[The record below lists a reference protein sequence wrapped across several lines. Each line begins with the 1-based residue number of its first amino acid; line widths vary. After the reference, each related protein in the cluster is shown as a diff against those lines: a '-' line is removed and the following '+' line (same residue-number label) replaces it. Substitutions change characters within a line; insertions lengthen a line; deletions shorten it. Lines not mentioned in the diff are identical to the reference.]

1 MTAGDERLGPGSTK
15 EAFEYGDNLKYKVK
29 INFPASIPPA
39 DTFDL
44 NLEIFT
50 LEQSE
55 GKFCTRGFTI
65 DKIIIG
71 RIINQIKRVPLLK

>member
-1 MTAGDERLGPGSTK
+1 MNIENFQVAFTTFSFEMIPGDERLGPGSTK

-29 INFPASIPPA
+29 INFPQSIALA
-39 DTFDL
+39 DTFEL

-55 GKFCTRGFTI
+55 GKYW
-65 DKIIIG
+65 
-71 RIINQIKRVPLLK
+71 PWE